1 MALVLTDLADQVV
14 QLYGPAFVTAIKTR
28 TFLLN
33 RLDALGLV
41 RQGNA
46 RINWQVN
53 YAGNTQVGS
62 YAEGDAA
69 AGSGKQ
75 VYHPASLEYKSVRAE
90 IGLGGLTLATSEQGG
105 TFIDMLRSELDN
117 GVRDMRL
124 SIESQ
129 LLGDGTGNSA
139 KDITG
144 MLAAIGETGTYAGI
158 DRSTHTWWKSY
169 INDNTGTPRN
179 LSEDLVADV
188 VDEVISRGAD
198 QSTLELWCGPT
209 QWRKFGALYKGE
221 RRQTPTR
228 LSGGYMALD
237 FEGTQVIR
245 CPGYSAGRMD
255 AVDVSQFSYEM
266 LPVTANSELARSLR
280 NVVAVPGV
288 PGFGILLLG
297 ATADALE
304 MWLIHYAQLVCKN
317 SYAQGAI
324 TDLA

>member
-14 QLYGPAFVTAIKTR
+14 KLYGPAFVTAIKTKSFVLSR
-28 TFLLN
+28 FE
-33 RLDALGLV
+33 AQGLV
-41 RQGNA
+41 RGGKP

-53 YAGNTQVGS
+53 YAGNTSVGS
-62 YAEGDAA
+62 YAEGDTAD
-69 AGSGKQ
+69 GSGKQ
-75 VYHPASLEYKSVRAE
+75 SYHPAALEYKSVKAE

-105 TFIDMLRSELDN
+105 TFIDMLRAELDN

-124 SIESQ
+124 SIEAQ
-129 LLGDGTGNSA
+129 LLSDGSGNSA

-144 MLAAIGETGTYAGI
+144 VYAAIAETGTYAGI

-169 INDNTGTPRN
+169 INDNSATPRN
-179 LSEDLVADV
+179 LSEALIADV

-198 QSTLELWCGPT
+198 QAALEIWASPT
-209 QWRKFGALYKGE
+209 QWRNFGALYKGE

-237 FEGTQVIR
+237 FEGVPVIR
-245 CPGYSAGRMD
+245 CPGYASTHMD
-255 AVDVSQFSYEM
+255 VVDVSRFSYEM

-280 NVVAVPGV
+280 NVVAVPGM
-288 PGFGILLLG
+288 PGFGILLMG
-297 ATADALE
+297 NTSDALE
-304 MWLIHYAQLVCKN
+304 MWLIHYAQLVCSN
-317 SYAQGAI
+317 PYVQGSI